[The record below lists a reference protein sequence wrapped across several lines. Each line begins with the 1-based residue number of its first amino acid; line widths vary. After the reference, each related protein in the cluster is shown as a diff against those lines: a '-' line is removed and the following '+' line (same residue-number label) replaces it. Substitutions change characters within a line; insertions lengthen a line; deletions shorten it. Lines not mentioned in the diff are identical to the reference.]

1 MLADFGGA
9 ALIRFGSPSQRGIM
23 RYLTIQN
30 FGTSLG
36 VDGARLVVRDRD
48 GRTFEESLSRLRAI
62 RVEKKGISISSNLI
76 LACAARGI
84 RIFFLDWRGLGVS
97 AVISPRNQHAVV
109 RVREAQFRCFHSP
122 RAAELS
128 AEVIRTKIK
137 NERTVL
143 LYFGKSLR
151 AGGRQADG
159 CNVLM
164 KAASQLKDNMEKI
177 SALRWSEEDFSKE
190 LWSGKL
196 MGIEGAS
203 ACVYWNALIAAGLM
217 PKSFLGREGHGA
229 TESTNAALNYGY
241 AVLESYV
248 WVALDNAG
256 FELFEGMLH
265 AERPGRPSLV
275 LDFMEEYRAWV
286 VDRNIIK
293 LRKVIGSSL
302 EKLEQ
307 KIKRRIVDE
316 IDTTMQS
323 EIKMGN
329 SLVKLENIMQRQA
342 YRLSGAVVG
351 GKRYRGI
358 GFSW

>member
-1 MLADFGGA
+1 
-9 ALIRFGSPSQRGIM
+9 
-23 RYLTIQN
+23 
-30 FGTSLG
+30 
-36 VDGARLVVRDRD
+36 
-48 GRTFEESLSRLRAI
+48 
-62 RVEKKGISISSNLI
+62 
-76 LACAARGI
+76 
-84 RIFFLDWRGLGVS
+84 
-97 AVISPRNQHAVV
+97 
-109 RVREAQFRCFHSP
+109 
-122 RAAELS
+122 
-128 AEVIRTKIK
+128 
-137 NERTVL
+137 
-143 LYFGKSLR
+143 
-151 AGGRQADG
+151 
-159 CNVLM
+159 
-164 KAASQLKDNMEKI
+164 
-177 SALRWSEEDFSKE
+177 
-190 LWSGKL
+190 

-248 WVALDNAG
+248 WAALDNAG